1 MGKFWNKWLFYALKH
16 KNEGLRNE
24 KERKGMKR
32 NDIPESIGINR
43 NQSEND
49 REWPELRADYDR
61 KRPETT
67 AITSGLRPKM
77 TENDRKRPQDLPSVL
92 PLRGMD
98 SSEIP
103 RFSVHFPRKFPDFPR
118 NSLIFPDFLRYSP
131 NFFLT
136 LRCFYIIIYIKVW
149 KKILSQKKCAIL
161 SP

>member
-1 MGKFWNKWLFYALKH
+1 MILYRHKKAHGVKPRRNSRHRWVDYYYLISVGKSTKNNWNRQKKARNFRRICREYVLEH
-16 KNEGLRNE
+16 KIGVIWGGE
-24 KERKGMKR
+24 GMKR
-32 NDIPESIGINR
+32 NKKEWFSGINR

-49 REWPELRADYDR
+49 REWPEKRANYER
-61 KRPETT
+61 
-67 AITSGLRPKM
+67 IT

-131 NFFLT
+131 NF
-136 LRCFYIIIYIKVW
+136 
-149 KKILSQKKCAIL
+149 S
-161 SP
+161 